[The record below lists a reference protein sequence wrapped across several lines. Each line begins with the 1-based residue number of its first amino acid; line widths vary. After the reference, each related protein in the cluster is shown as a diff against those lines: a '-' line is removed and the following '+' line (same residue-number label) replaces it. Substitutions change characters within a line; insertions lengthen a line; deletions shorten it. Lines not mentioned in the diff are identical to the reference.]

1 MMVGTGSGSGSS
13 LLVAVQWLEGL
24 VQGPLAVTLA
34 VLAVAATG
42 LMMLSGRLAVRR
54 GLIVTLGC
62 FVLFG
67 APVIA
72 RGLFASATIIAGSN
86 EPLRPVVE
94 IIPAPLSGPQP
105 APTRAADPY
114 AGASVQR

>member
-1 MMVGTGSGSGSS
+1 MMAGASPNEGSS
-13 LLVAVQWLEGL
+13 LLAAAQWLEAL

-54 GLIVTLGC
+54 GLVVTLGC

-67 APVIA
+67 APAIA
-72 RGLFASATIIAGSN
+72 RGLFASAALLP
-86 EPLRPVVE
+86 ELPL
-94 IIPAPLSGPQP
+94 
-105 APTRAADPY
+105 ADPRQQPSLR
-114 AGASVQR
+114 GALPALRS

>member
-1 MMVGTGSGSGSS
+1 MAGAVPSDGGA
-13 LLVAVQWLEGL
+13 LLAAGHWLESL
-24 VQGPLAVTLA
+24 VQGPLATTLA

-67 APVIA
+67 APVIS
-72 RGLFASATIIAGSN
+72 RGLFASATSIAGSSGPAAPLVELTPPALLP
-86 EPLRPVVE
+86 EPRPVQ
-94 IIPAPLSGPQP
+94 PQVS
-105 APTRAADPY
+105 DPY
-114 AGASVQR
+114 AGASVAR